1 MRLSTNKVREQVD
14 RAAEGS
20 PVPADTDPAG
30 ATSGPRTSARERG
43 AMRRRARRLRRSR
56 EVLLL
61 ELGALVFESERRG
74 RPQPE
79 LIKAKVDRLAAV
91 DEEASA
97 LAAALNERRPVM
109 ELVTTGIAG
118 ACAHCGTLFPTD
130 ARFCSQC
137 GASTSWRPPPAPAQ
151 TPAASG
157 DAAVGGTGAP
167 AGDLPP
173 TEQPGAPAPTAGEAS
188 RATSGPAA
196 PHPGQPAVP
205 DDAAGSRRGEGS
217 VEDLGADR
225 GHSDGSGD
233 GDGAGDE
240 RARAGASPSLRG

>member
-20 PVPADTDPAG
+20 PVPAGTDPAE
-30 ATSGPRTSARERG
+30 AASGSRTSARERG

-74 RPQPE
+74 RRQPE
-79 LIKAKVDRLAAV
+79 LIKAKVDRLTAI

-97 LAAALNERRPVM
+97 LAAALGERRPVM
-109 ELVTTGIAG
+109 ELVTTGVAG
-118 ACAHCGTLFPTD
+118 ACANCGTLFPTD

-137 GASTSWRPPPAPAQ
+137 GASTSWRPPPAPAE
-151 TPAASG
+151 TPAAGG
-157 DAAVGGTGAP
+157 DAAGGGTGAP

-173 TEQPGAPAPTAGEAS
+173 TEQPGAPAPTAGAAS
-188 RATSGPAA
+188 RAASGSAA
-196 PHPGQPAVP
+196 PHAGQPTVP

-217 VEDLGADR
+217 DEELGTGR
-225 GHSDGSGD
+225 GHSDGSGN
-233 GDGAGDE
+233 GDGAVDE
-240 RARAGASPSLRG
+240 RARAGTGPSLRR